1 MTTTLRLTLKLA
13 AQLASTLALPKRQR
27 APEKDERNE
36 HTHLT
41 NKLTLFLMLLLGPFG
56 FMLLLLLLLLFLRFM
71 HVLHQRPLLAWF
83 FASLIFFTFFGSF
96 RSRRRRL
103 LLRLGA
109 FYLIYF

>member
-56 FMLLLLLLLLFLRFM
+56 FMLLLLLLLLFPRFM
-71 HVLHQRPLLAWF
+71 HVLHRSVGCWLGFSRHSFFLPFLVASAVDGDVCCCVLARF
-83 FASLIFFTFFGSF
+83 I
-96 RSRRRRL
+96 
-103 LLRLGA
+103 
-109 FYLIYF
+109 

>member
-13 AQLASTLALPKRQR
+13 AKPASTLALPKRQR

-56 FMLLLLLLLLFLRFM
+56 FMLLLLLLLLLFPRFM
-71 HVLHQRPLLAWF
+71 HVLHRSGCCWLGFSRHSFFLPFLLASAVGGDVCCCVLARF
-83 FASLIFFTFFGSF
+83 I
-96 RSRRRRL
+96 
-103 LLRLGA
+103 
-109 FYLIYF
+109 